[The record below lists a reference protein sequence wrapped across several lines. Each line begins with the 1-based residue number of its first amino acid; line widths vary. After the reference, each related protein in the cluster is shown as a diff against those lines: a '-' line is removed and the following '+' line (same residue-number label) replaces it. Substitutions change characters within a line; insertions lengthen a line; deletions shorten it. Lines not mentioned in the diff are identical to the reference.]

1 MKRHLTAAV
10 FIPLFLAI
18 VLLGPA
24 WALAALV
31 ALGAAVAVL
40 EMARMAQRCGLKVQR
55 PTAVAVSI
63 TACFLF
69 LRPDRLTE
77 WMLILVLVA
86 CALAV
91 LNGLRMGD
99 RPQDA
104 LSSSAATLFAAFYP
118 GVLMSFLVGLRVAEG
133 DLGRQLLLFLIA
145 VIWMSDAGAYYVG
158 KLLGRHKL
166 SPRLSPNKTVEG
178 ALGGLLFAALTAA
191 AWRHFFLPEL
201 GAAAPA
207 WGAGLALVGMLG
219 DLAESVMKRG
229 AGVKDT
235 AAVVPGHGGVLDRVD
250 SLLLA
255 APLFYHV
262 YPWVLA

>member
-1 MKRHLTAAV
+1 MKRHLSAAV
-10 FIPLFLAI
+10 FVPLFLAV
-18 VLLGPA
+18 VLLCPA
-24 WALAALV
+24 WVLALLV
-31 ALGAAVAVL
+31 ALGVAQAAL
-40 EMARMAQRCGLKVQR
+40 EMARLAERCGLQVQR
-55 PTAVAVSI
+55 PLAVAAGMA
-63 TACFLF
+63 ACFLF
-69 LRPDRLTE
+69 LRPEETAE
-77 WMLILVLVA
+77 WLLMLVLVA

-91 LNGLRMGD
+91 LGGLRMGQPPH
-99 RPQDA
+99 RA
-104 LSSSAATLFAAFYP
+104 LASSAGTVFTVLYP

-133 DLGRQLLLFLIA
+133 ELGRQLLLFLIA
-145 VIWMSDAGAYYVG
+145 VIWMSDAGAYYIG

-178 ALGGLLFAALTAA
+178 ALGGLLFATLTAV

-201 GAAAPA
+201 SVWAPA
-207 WGAGLALVGMLG
+207 LAAGLALVGILG
-219 DLAESVMKRG
+219 DLAESAMKRG

-235 AAVVPGHGGVLDRVD
+235 AAVVPGHGGVLDRMD

>member
-1 MKRHLTAAV
+1 MKRHLSAAV

-24 WALAALV
+24 WALALLV
-31 ALGAAVAVL
+31 AMGVTLAVL
-40 EMARMAQRCGLKVQR
+40 EMARMARNCGLQVQR
-55 PTAVAVSI
+55 PLAVTVSVA
-63 TACFLF
+63 ACFLF
-69 LRPDRLTE
+69 LRPGRTAD
-77 WMLILVLVA
+77 WMLMLLLVA

-99 RPQDA
+99 RPGQA
-104 LSSSAATLFAAFYP
+104 LSSSAATLFTVFYP
-118 GVLMSFLVGLRVAEG
+118 GVMMSFLVGLRVAEG
-133 DLGRQLLLFLIA
+133 ELGRQLLLFLIA
-145 VIWMSDAGAYYVG
+145 VVWMSDAGAYYIG

-191 AWRHFFLPEL
+191 AWRHFLLPEL
-201 GAAAPA
+201 GAWAPA
-207 WGAGLALVGMLG
+207 LGAGLALVGILG

-235 AAVVPGHGGVLDRVD
+235 ASVVPGHGGVLDRVD

-262 YPWVLA
+262 YPWVLT

>member
-1 MKRHLTAAV
+1 MKRHLSAAV
-10 FIPLFLAI
+10 FIPVFLAI

-24 WALAALV
+24 WALALLV
-31 ALGAAVAVL
+31 ALGVSLAVL
-40 EMARMAQRCGLKVQR
+40 EMARMAKNCGLLVQR
-55 PTAVAVSI
+55 PLAVAVSVA
-63 TACFLF
+63 ACFLF
-69 LRPDRLTE
+69 LRPGSPSE
-77 WMLILVLVA
+77 WMLLLLLVA

-99 RPQDA
+99 RPAQA
-104 LSSSAATLFAAFYP
+104 LSSSAATLFTVFYP
-118 GVLMSFLVGLRVAEG
+118 GILLSFLVGLRVAEG
-133 DLGRQLLLFLIA
+133 ERGRQLLLFLIA
-145 VIWMSDAGAYYVG
+145 VVWMSDAGAYYMG

-201 GAAAPA
+201 GAWTPVL
-207 WGAGLALVGMLG
+207 GAGLALVGILG

-235 AAVVPGHGGVLDRVD
+235 ASVVPGHGGVLDRVD

-262 YPWVLA
+262 YPWILT